1 MVVHNSISGN
11 RYAFCLTCKDMD
23 MNLIQDY
30 HPSQYETLSLDAS
43 STRTS
48 TPPLSYSS
56 DMYESE
62 SEDLFFDASPK
73 PITNED
79 QDIYQDYN
87 ACAIRG
93 VVGAIIGSQ
102 HQAST
107 ANLVGPLQEM

>member
-107 ANLVGPLQEM
+107 ANLVGPLQE